1 MRDGHQR
8 LGRGGVRVDPGAF
21 DIGLEDARLT
31 QNAMARMNAA
41 LGVEQESEAFAGD
54 RFDPIASIL
63 RDGRPALWRR
73 PGSCRSTPRGA
84 G

>member
-31 QNAMARMNAA
+31 QHAMARVDAA
-41 LGVEQESEAFAGD
+41 LGVEEEGEPFAWD
-54 RFDPIASIL
+54 RFNPVSSVL
-63 RDGRPALWRR
+63 RNGRPAF
-73 PGSCRSTPRGA
+73 
-84 G
+84 